1 MSRGATPRMRR
12 VNETLREI
20 IAAEV
25 HELKDPR
32 IGFVT
37 VTGVETAPDLRHARV
52 FYSVLG
58 GKDEEA
64 DTQAALEHAAAR
76 LQARVAEQVR
86 LKFVPKLHFAVD
98 ESIAQGAR
106 IDELLRN
113 LEEDH
118 DGPGPGRDPEGG

>member
-1 MSRGATPRMRR
+1 MRR

-20 IAAEV
+20 VAAEV

-37 VTGVETAPDLRHARV
+37 ITGVETAPDLRNARV

-58 GKDEEA
+58 GEEEEA
-64 DTQAALEHAAAR
+64 DTQAALDHAAPR

-86 LKFVPKLHFAVD
+86 LKYVPKLHFAVD

-106 IDELLRN
+106 IDELLRSI
-113 LEEDH
+113 EEEH
-118 DGPGPGRDPEGG
+118 DGPGADRDPEGG